1 MYINGLKYACSTC
14 IKGHR
19 SSHCSHVDR
28 PLFEIR
34 KKGRPVTQCTFCRD
48 LRKTKQ
54 VHIKCA
60 CTDKKGIDATNNN
73 PLLIYR
79 NNSSCSPKSLTSSS
93 SPVANDIMT
102 MDVCQDKKPT
112 TNAAVNP
119 DQCTCPST
127 NAAATTTTTITT
139 TTTATATFTKNEPMI
154 KSSSSNLGFNQYQ
167 QSSSSSSS
175 NQQEVTHSLLA
186 PLCPTV
192 PSMKEEENLSYSWAL
207 ITSPISNQMDMP
219 TSTSNTTALI
229 SNATTTTAAMESNQL
244 FTDMMMDTGDDLD
257 TNNNNNNMHLG
268 FIFHKPTSQRFLD
281 GQPRVRRRRS
291 NKQQQQQQQPLQQRP
306 TTSTNANTSAN
317 RLPVN
322 ALIDSSNLTINTLT
336 DYSLSTPPSSAVS
349 PHPPSSSNSSLAA
362 ACEPMDMHFDYLTE
376 QLEILSNNS
385 NNNGNFMGDLANAEE
400 LTAIL
405 NNVFKEDEL
414 DSVSTNSHRSSIST
428 IAPGA
433 VASDLPMNS
442 SNHATPTTTTP
453 TTTMP
458 TTVRSQC
465 GSFVPRST
473 CCKPT
478 ASASNISN
486 GESVVITITPLS
498 TNNNTADKQQQQQ
511 NYPTTTRIVT
521 CYCGNQ
527 CTCPGCLVHPGNFFL
542 GNDPYA
548 GPLIPSSNSSS
559 CYGSDEEDLSATI
572 TASTFNN
579 NNSNYNMSF
588 S

>member
-1 MYINGLKYACSTC
+1 
-14 IKGHR
+14 
-19 SSHCSHVDR
+19 
-28 PLFEIR
+28 
-34 KKGRPVTQCTFCRD
+34 
-48 LRKTKQ
+48 
-54 VHIKCA
+54 
-60 CTDKKGIDATNNN
+60 
-73 PLLIYR
+73 
-79 NNSSCSPKSLTSSS
+79 
-93 SPVANDIMT
+93 MT

-112 TNAAVNP
+112 TNVAAIP

-127 NAAATTTTTITT
+127 NAAAAAAAPTITT
-139 TTTATATFTKNEPMI
+139 ATATATFTKNVPMI
-154 KSSSSNLGFNQYQ
+154 KSSSSHLGFNQYQ
-167 QSSSSSSS
+167 QSSSPSSSSS
-175 NQQEVTHSLLA
+175 NQQEVAHSLLA

-192 PSMKEEENLSYSWAL
+192 PLVKEEENLSYSWAL
-207 ITSPISNQMDMP
+207 ITSPLSNQMDIP
-219 TSTSNTTALI
+219 TSTSNTAALI

-257 TNNNNNNMHLG
+257 TNNNNNMHLG

-291 NKQQQQQQQPLQQRP
+291 NKQQQPLQQRP
-306 TTSTNANTSAN
+306 TATTNANTSAN

-385 NNNGNFMGDLANAEE
+385 NNNDNFMGDLANAEE

-414 DSVSTNSHRSSIST
+414 DSVSTNSHRSSTST
-428 IAPGA
+428 IATGT
-433 VASDLPMNS
+433 VASDHTMNS
-442 SNHATPTTTTP
+442 SNHATTTTT
-453 TTTMP
+453 TTTATTAMP
-458 TTVRSQC
+458 TTIRSQC
-465 GSFVPRST
+465 GSFVPRPT

-478 ASASNISN
+478 ATASNISN

-498 TNNNTADKQQQQQ
+498 TNNNTADKQQQD
-511 NYPTTTRIVT
+511 YPTTTRIVT

-572 TASTFNN
+572 TASIFNN
-579 NNSNYNMSF
+579 NNSNYNMSL

>member
-60 CTDKKGIDATNNN
+60 CTDKKGIDAANNN

-79 NNSSCSPKSLTSSS
+79 NNSSCSPKSLNTTTTS

-102 MDVCQDKKPT
+102 MDICQDKKP
-112 TNAAVNP
+112 NVAATSP

-127 NAAATTTTTITT
+127 NAAMAVAATSTTSVAAPPSNA
-139 TTTATATFTKNEPMI
+139 ATSATFSNNVPMI
-154 KSSSSNLGFNQYQ
+154 KSSSASSSLNLGFNQYQ
-167 QSSSSSSS
+167 QPS
-175 NQQEVTHSLLA
+175 NNPQEGTHSLLA

-192 PSMKEEENLSYSWAL
+192 PLVKDEENLSYSWAL
-207 ITSPISNQMDMP
+207 ITSPLSNQMDMSAASGL
-219 TSTSNTTALI
+219 TNAASLI
-229 SNATTTTAAMESNQL
+229 SNATTTTAAMESSQL
-244 FTDMMMDTGDDLD
+244 FSDMMMDTEDDQD
-257 TNNNNNNMHLG
+257 TNNNTNNMHLG

-291 NKQQQQQQQPLQQRP
+291 NKQQQKPA
-306 TTSTNANTSAN
+306 TTSATPTSAN

-336 DYSLSTPPSSAVS
+336 DYSMSTPPSSAMS
-349 PHPPSSSNSSLAA
+349 PHPPSSSSNSSLAA
-362 ACEPMDMHFDYLTE
+362 ACEPMDTHFDYLTE
-376 QLEILSNNS
+376 QLEILSNSSNNANNS
-385 NNNGNFMGDLANAEE
+385 NGQFMGDLANAEE

-414 DSVSTNSHRSSIST
+414 ESVSTASHRSSVST
-428 IAPGA
+428 TATAPT
-433 VASDLPMNS
+433 MNS
-442 SNHATPTTTTP
+442 QANPHAMPTTT
-453 TTTMP
+453 
-458 TTVRSQC
+458 RSQC

-473 CCKPT
+473 CCKPS
-478 ASASNISN
+478 SASS

-498 TNNNTADKQQQQQ
+498 TNNNTAAKQQQAD
-511 NYPTTTRIVT
+511 YPTTTRIVT

-579 NNSNYNMSF
+579 NNSNYNMPF

>member
-60 CTDKKGIDATNNN
+60 CTDKKGIDATSSN

-79 NNSSCSPKSLTSSS
+79 NNSSGSPKSLNTTTTTTT

-102 MDVCQDKKPT
+102 MDICQDKKSAVT
-112 TNAAVNP
+112 TIVAAANS
-119 DQCTCPST
+119 DQCNCPST
-127 NAAATTTTTITT
+127 NAAMAAATSTAAAPAATSTTLS
-139 TTTATATFTKNEPMI
+139 NNVPMI
-154 KSSSSNLGFNQYQ
+154 KSSSTSSSSNLRFNQYQ
-167 QSSSSSSS
+167 QQSS
-175 NQQEVTHSLLA
+175 NPQQEGTHSLLA

-192 PSMKEEENLSYSWAL
+192 PLAKDEENLSYSWAL
-207 ITSPISNQMDMP
+207 ITSPLPNQMDMP
-219 TSTSNTTALI
+219 IASGLTNAASLI
-229 SNATTTTAAMESNQL
+229 SNATTTTAAIESNQL
-244 FTDMMMDTGDDLD
+244 FTDMMMDTGDDQD

-268 FIFHKPTSQRFLD
+268 YIFHKPTSQRFLD

-291 NKQQQQQQQPLQQRP
+291 NKQQQKSA
-306 TTSTNANTSAN
+306 TTSATPNSAN

-322 ALIDSSNLTINTLT
+322 ALIDSSNLTINTIN

-349 PHPPSSSNSSLAA
+349 PHPPSSSSNSSLAA
-362 ACEPMDMHFDYLTE
+362 ACEPMDTHFDYLTE
-376 QLEILSNNS
+376 QLEILSNSSSNANS
-385 NNNGNFMGDLANAEE
+385 NNGQFMGDLANAEE

-414 DSVSTNSHRSSIST
+414 ESVSTTSHRSSVST
-428 IAPGA
+428 TATAPT
-433 VASDLPMNS
+433 MNS
-442 SNHATPTTTTP
+442 QANPHA
-453 TTTMP
+453 MP
-458 TTVRSQC
+458 TTMRSQC

-473 CCKPT
+473 CCKPSST
-478 ASASNISN
+478 NS

-498 TNNNTADKQQQQQ
+498 TNNNTADKQQQAD
-511 NYPTTTRIVT
+511 YPTTTRIVT
-521 CYCGNQ
+521 CYCGKQ

-542 GNDPYA
+542 GSDPYA

-579 NNSNYNMSF
+579 SNSNYNMPF

>member
-1 MYINGLKYACSTC
+1 
-14 IKGHR
+14 
-19 SSHCSHVDR
+19 
-28 PLFEIR
+28 
-34 KKGRPVTQCTFCRD
+34 
-48 LRKTKQ
+48 
-54 VHIKCA
+54 
-60 CTDKKGIDATNNN
+60 
-73 PLLIYR
+73 
-79 NNSSCSPKSLTSSS
+79 
-93 SPVANDIMT
+93 

-112 TNAAVNP
+112 TNVAVNL

-127 NAAATTTTTITT
+127 NAAAATTTTT
-139 TTTATATFTKNEPMI
+139 TTTATAAFTKNVPMI

-167 QSSSSSSS
+167 QSSSSSS

-192 PSMKEEENLSYSWAL
+192 PLVKDEENLSYSWAL

-219 TSTSNTTALI
+219 SSTSNTAALT
-229 SNATTTTAAMESNQL
+229 SNATTTTATMESNQL

-257 TNNNNNNMHLG
+257 TNTNNNNMHLG

-281 GQPRVRRRRS
+281 GQPRVRRHRS
-291 NKQQQQQQQPLQQRP
+291 NKQQQPLQQRS
-306 TTSTNANTSAN
+306 TTTTNANTSAN

-385 NNNGNFMGDLANAEE
+385 NNNDNFMGDLANAEE

-414 DSVSTNSHRSSIST
+414 DSVSTKSHRSSIST
-428 IAPGA
+428 IATGT
-433 VASDLPMNS
+433 VTSDHIMNS
-442 SNHATPTTTTP
+442 SNHATTT

-458 TTVRSQC
+458 TTIRSQC

-478 ASASNISN
+478 ASTSNISN

-498 TNNNTADKQQQQQ
+498 TNNSTTDKQQQD
-511 NYPTTTRIVT
+511 YPTTTRIVT